1 MGTVFLGS
9 AIAPQLTLVSYQD
22 TFKCFS
28 YNDIQNKAQEL
39 DKVGKCIAAAILIQ
53 RSLQNTRR
61 PSCNVS

>member
-28 YNDIQNKAQEL
+28 YNNIQNKAQEL
-39 DKVGKCIAAAILIQ
+39 DKVGKMY
-53 RSLQNTRR
+53 SGSHSNTAFITKYTKTFM
-61 PSCNVS
+61 